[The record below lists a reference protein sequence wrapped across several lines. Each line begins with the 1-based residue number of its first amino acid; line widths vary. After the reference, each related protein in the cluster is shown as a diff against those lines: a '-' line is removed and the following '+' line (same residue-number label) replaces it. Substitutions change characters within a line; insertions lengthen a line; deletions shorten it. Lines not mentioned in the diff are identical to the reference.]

1 MDFLTNWIRNIV
13 LVIIFANFI
22 EMLLPNNNT
31 KREINMVIG
40 LFIILVI
47 LSPIINLLNYQSN
60 FLSLFNIF
68 NYSKPSF
75 EEIVQEGEKLKE
87 DNQGRAKDYKRR
99 LNRQI
104 EALIKLNSDLTDIK
118 AKVDFNSNSQLKG
131 VSIKGR
137 DTRVKKVSVDLSKN
151 NPPQDNEDNQMA
163 ELKELI
169 ASFYGIDTEQI
180 TIDLD

>member
-1 MDFLTNWIRNIV
+1 MDFLTGWIRNIV

-31 KREINMVIG
+31 KREVNMVIG

-47 LSPIINLLNYQSN
+47 LNPIINLINYQSN
-60 FLSLFNIF
+60 FLSFFNIF

-75 EEIVQEGEKLKE
+75 EEIVQEGERLKE
-87 DNQGRAKDYKRR
+87 DNQVIAEDYKRR

-104 EALIKLNSDLTDIK
+104 EALIKLNSDLEDVEVE
-118 AKVDFNSNSQLKG
+118 VDFDSNSRLQG
-131 VSIKGR
+131 VSIRGR
-137 DTRVKKVSVDLSKN
+137 DNRVKEVSVDLSKN
-151 NPPQDNEDNQMA
+151 NPSQDNGDNQIT

-169 ASFYGIDTEQI
+169 ANFYGIDIEQI
-180 TIDLD
+180 TVDLN